1 MDSNLPPGCRPS
13 DFEEDTSTMR
23 YRYVNEYGNKEQYQ
37 LCAEYLDAVHGWE
50 RYHEAHDEDGIGV
63 RAYVEK
69 LDSFWTWLDTFGEN

>member
-1 MDSNLPPGCRPS
+1 MDSNLPAGCKHS

-23 YRYVNEYGNKEQYQ
+23 YQYQNEYTKAEQDD
-37 LCAEYLDAVHGWE
+37 LCVQYLDGVGGWE

-69 LDSFWTWLDTFGEN
+69 LDSFWTWLDTFGED